1 MSSYDERCG
10 QAWETQS
17 DAARPPMVAEPFCRR
32 AASLFLKI
40 GGTDWNDL
48 PHAMQHPSMR
58 PHEARQPVNQPPT
71 QPASTRP
78 TTCFSQKTVYL
89 HPHTTVMHG
98 ASQPHRLT
106 MKSKLTLVLIALFA
120 TAFAY
125 AGEGKKEGK
134 DCSKDKDSCC
144 CCCKDHDKKC
154 DQEKAHK
161 KDCKKDDCKKD
172 EAKKDD
178 AKKE

>member
-1 MSSYDERCG
+1 
-10 QAWETQS
+10 
-17 DAARPPMVAEPFCRR
+17 
-32 AASLFLKI
+32 
-40 GGTDWNDL
+40 
-48 PHAMQHPSMR
+48 
-58 PHEARQPVNQPPT
+58 
-71 QPASTRP
+71 
-78 TTCFSQKTVYL
+78 
-89 HPHTTVMHG
+89 
-98 ASQPHRLT
+98 

-134 DCSKDKDSCC
+134 DCCKDKDASC